1 MIHDDLGENGCLRPE
16 RICFD
21 QLRRFA
27 IIYITYI
34 YTGYNIIYIYIIYI
48 IIYIWHYIAVVLN
61 SFRRLSK
68 KLSRGLMFVAK
79 TTYSVDLV
87 SGCVSDTLPM
97 GLQSQQDV
105 WGAKPTRSYVA
116 LQQEHAWHSNMVGLN
131 TNTMCLEFFG
141 CATVN
146 YWILQRI

>member
-34 YTGYNIIYIYIIYI
+34 YTGYNIYKYIYIIL
-48 IIYIWHYIAVVLN
+48 YIWHYIAVALN
-61 SFRRLSK
+61 SFRGLSK

-79 TTYSVDLV
+79 TNSSVDLV
-87 SGCVSDTLPM
+87 SGHVSDTLPM

-105 WGAKPTRSYVA
+105 WG
-116 LQQEHAWHSNMVGLN
+116 G
-131 TNTMCLEFFG
+131 
-141 CATVN
+141 
-146 YWILQRI
+146 